1 MDKKIVIE
9 LKNIY
14 FSYANAPV
22 LEGVDMTVEEND
34 FISIIGPNGGGKT
47 TILKIILGLLEPDK
61 GIVEVFG
68 SPPKKVRKFLG
79 YLPQHI
85 IFDFDFP
92 ISVREVVLMG
102 RLGQRGIG
110 KNYTKNDIDICM
122 ASLEKVGMHAH
133 KDKDIGRLS
142 GGQRQRV
149 FIARALA
156 TEPKILLLDEPV
168 SSVDTQWQETFYE
181 LLHQL
186 NREITIVLVTHDI
199 SVISTYID
207 KIACVN
213 KKLYYHGSKKEGMHK
228 VAELYECPVQ
238 LITHTP
244 SNDLKKTTS
253 ND

>member
-1 MDKKIVIE
+1 MDKRIVIE

-14 FSYANAPV
+14 FSYANVPV
-22 LEGVDMTVEEND
+22 LEDVDMTIKEKD

-47 TILKIILGLLEPDK
+47 TILKLILGLLEPDK
-61 GIVEVFG
+61 GTVEVFG
-68 SPPKKVRKFLG
+68 SPPKKVRKYLG

-102 RLGQRGIG
+102 RLGKQGIG
-110 KNYTKNDIDICM
+110 KNYSKTDIEICM
-122 ASLEKVGMHAH
+122 ASLKKVGMHTYQ
-133 KDKDIGRLS
+133 DKDIGKLS

-156 TEPKILLLDEPV
+156 TEPRILLLDEPV

-186 NREITIVLVTHDI
+186 NEEITIVLVTHDI
-199 SVISTYID
+199 SVVSTYID

-213 KKLYYHGSKKEGMHK
+213 KKLYYHGSKKAGMHK
-228 VAELYECPVQ
+228 VAEMYECPVQ
-238 LITHTP
+238 LITHT
-244 SNDLKKTTS
+244 SSQDKK
-253 ND
+253 